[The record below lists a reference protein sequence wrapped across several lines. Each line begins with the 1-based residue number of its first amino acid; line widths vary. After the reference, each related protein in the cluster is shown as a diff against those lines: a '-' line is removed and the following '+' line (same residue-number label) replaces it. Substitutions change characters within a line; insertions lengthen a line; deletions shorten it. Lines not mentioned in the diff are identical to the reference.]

1 MSYTKR
7 TLWIHL
13 GLFLLAF
20 LAFILPVVVGTAALL
35 PLWLSGGLSII
46 LAAGA
51 LIDAAFKFFAPA
63 SPRSLKLLSGI
74 AGIVLLV
81 GWGIWIYIYG
91 NMAAVGTGTYRIGN
105 FLLSVGCVLN
115 LFIIAISVL
124 DIRRL
129 ARQ

>member
-1 MSYTKR
+1 M
-7 TLWIHL
+7 
-13 GLFLLAF
+13 
-20 LAFILPVVVGTAALL
+20 
-35 PLWLSGGLSII
+35 
-46 LAAGA
+46 
-51 LIDAAFKFFAPA
+51 
-63 SPRSLKLLSGI
+63 
-74 AGIVLLV
+74 LLV
-81 GWGIWIYIYG
+81 GWVIWIYIYG

>member
-1 MSYTKR
+1 M
-7 TLWIHL
+7 
-13 GLFLLAF
+13 F
-20 LAFILPVVVGTAALL
+20 LAFILPVVIGTAALL
-35 PLWLSGGLSII
+35 PLWLSGGLSIV
-46 LAAGA
+46 LAAAA